1 MDIIVVFDVFGF
13 ELLVDSFIMIILK
26 KKVKRMLIFIYLLS
40 FEDVY
45 MCSIFYF
52 WIIIFIF

>member
-52 WIIIFIF
+52 